1 MSTVIS
7 LLIADDHA
15 VMRAG
20 LRLLLANQKDMRVI
34 GECGTHR
41 EILEFLRTT
50 PQPVDVVTLDLNMP
64 GGSPATL
71 IGDIVR
77 HYSFTRI
84 VVLTMHDDP
93 SYARLALA
101 AGASGF
107 VVKSAADTELIDA
120 IRTVASGGTH
130 NSISLSATN
139 RKPHTTATPGH
150 PAIDALSQREREVLV
165 LVAQGHSNQQIA
177 EKLFLSVKTVESY
190 RSRLMT
196 KLGLKDRSE
205 LTRLV
210 LETGLLAATPASG
223 HGTTGTTPPKAPL
236 L

>member
-1 MSTVIS
+1 MSEPIS

-20 LRLLLANQKDMRVI
+20 LRLLLASQKDMCVV
-34 GECGTHR
+34 GECGTHGEVLQALLASPR
-41 EILEFLRTT
+41 PI
-50 PQPVDVVTLDLNMP
+50 DIVTLDLTMP
-64 GGSPATL
+64 GGSPAL
-71 IGDIVR
+71 IIEEIVR
-77 HYSFTRI
+77 RHPGTRV

-93 SYARLALA
+93 SYARMAFA

-120 IRTVASGGTH
+120 IRTVSRGGIH
-130 NSISLSATN
+130 GGGLVAAGGQQ
-139 RKPHTTATPGH
+139 HTTATPGH

-165 LVAQGHSNQQIA
+165 LVARGHSNQQIA
-177 EKLFLSVKTVESY
+177 DKLFLSVKTVESY

-205 LTRLV
+205 LTRLA
-210 LETGLLAATPASG
+210 LSSGLLASEPS
-223 HGTTGTTPPKAPL
+223 
-236 L
+236 

>member
-1 MSTVIS
+1 MSEPMS

-15 VMRAG
+15 VMRSG
-20 LRLLLANQKDMRVI
+20 LRLLFASQKDMRVV
-34 GECGTHR
+34 GECGTHG
-41 EILEFLRTT
+41 EVLAFLRRGGT
-50 PQPVDVVTLDLNMP
+50 PVDIVTLDLTMP
-64 GGSPATL
+64 GGSPAAL
-71 IGDIVR
+71 IEDIVR
-77 HYSFTRI
+77 QYPKTRV

-93 SYARLALA
+93 SYARMAFA

-120 IRTVASGGTH
+120 IRTVARGGTH
-130 NSISLSATN
+130 GCVVDRATAGE
-139 RKPHTTATPGH
+139 KHTTRTPGH

-165 LVAQGHSNQQIA
+165 LIARGHSNQQVA
-177 EKLFLSVKTVESY
+177 DKLFLSVKTVESY

-210 LETGLLAATPASG
+210 METGLLASETA
-223 HGTTGTTPPKAPL
+223 
-236 L
+236 

>member
-1 MSTVIS
+1 MSEPVS

-20 LRLLLANQKDMRVI
+20 LRLLLSSQKDMRVV

-41 EILEFLRTT
+41 DVLEVLRTS
-50 PQPVDVVTLDLNMP
+50 PRPIDIVTLDLTMP
-64 GGSPATL
+64 GGSPGA
-71 IGDIVR
+71 IIEDIVR
-77 HYSFTRI
+77 HHPRTRV

-93 SYARLALA
+93 SYARMAFA

-120 IRTVASGGTH
+120 IRTVSLGGIYGDT
-130 NSISLSATN
+130 SATAAG
-139 RKPHTTATPGH
+139 RKQHTTGRPGH
-150 PAIDALSQREREVLV
+150 PAIDALSPREREVLV
-165 LVAQGHSNQQIA
+165 LIARGHSNQQIA

-190 RSRLMT
+190 RSRLMA

-205 LTRLV
+205 VTRLA
-210 LETGLLAATPASG
+210 LETGLLASE
-223 HGTTGTTPPKAPL
+223 PP
-236 L
+236 